1 MIIPRSIKVFGGF
14 IAVVGAIVGIGFLIN
29 FLVNRFNKKKS
40 ETPDIEKIKSLN
52 NLKNKRIYPGISGDL
67 NLVNCKGKE
76 ELTCGVSLY
85 KGGTNPAL
93 RRFSIIDL
101 KNDKVV
107 ADSVP
112 GYFIKEHTVEPKYL
126 HDTVDDY
133 NKLKENENAKN
144 YKYAAISIVNDDTDA
159 TKDKFTGYIYFFNEF
174 KNMDNYVPT
183 LPGILGGGLTHDDID
198 GTESA
203 KSISD
208 CIEKGK
214 DTYDIVGYRFPEYK
228 GPKCFGYKNLNDGAF
243 PALNGQYDDEID
255 KIQIACTNGKNI
267 GGSITKTCSV

>member
-1 MIIPRSIKVFGGF
+1 MILAAFAM
-14 IAVVGAIVGIGFLIN
+14 IAVIVGFYFL
-29 FLVNRFNKKKS
+29 FNRFNKKKS
-40 ETPDIEKIKSLN
+40 ETETETETKTQDTLDIKKIKSLN
-52 NLKNKRIYPGISGDL
+52 NLKNKRIYPGITGDL
-67 NLVNCKGKE
+67 NLVKCKGKE

-85 KGGTNPAL
+85 GGSGNPAL

-112 GYFIKEHTVEPKYL
+112 RYFINQHTVDPEYL
-126 HDTVDDY
+126 YDTVDDY
-133 NKLKENENAKN
+133 NKLKENENAKK
-144 YKYAAISIVNDDTDA
+144 YKYAAISIVDDGN
-159 TKDKFTGYIYFFNEF
+159 FTGYIYFFNKF

-228 GPKCFGYKNLNDGAF
+228 GPKCFGYKNLNDGEF
-243 PALNGQYDDEID
+243 PELNGQYDV
-255 KIQIACTNGKNI
+255 KHQLACTNGKNI
-267 GGSITKTCSV
+267 GGSITNTCSV